1 MEFTLSLE
9 NKDTIT
15 TIILSVPLEI
25 LGAIDILDS
34 PQISLALQPSRIP
47 RNKKNRINKIKSKCR
62 INQNKECKMSAADCL
77 VRWTL

>member
-1 MEFTLSLE
+1 MEFILNLE

-15 TIILSVPLEI
+15 TIILFFPLEI

-47 RNKKNRINKIKSKCR
+47 KNKN
-62 INQNKECKMSAADCL
+62 
-77 VRWTL
+77 TG

>member
-1 MEFTLSLE
+1 MEFILNLE

-15 TIILSVPLEI
+15 TIILFFPLEI

-47 RNKKNRINKIKSKCR
+47 RNKYRINKIKSKCR
-62 INQNKECKMSAADCL
+62 INQNKELKMSAAVCL
-77 VRWTL
+77 ARRTL